1 MKKPAACGRA
11 GGLNQQPNEAFDMNN
26 STQKTPKTQ
35 DSQWWT
41 YNCGRKVLFAELVA
55 AGKRR
60 AAQQQVE
67 GTEQ

>member
-1 MKKPAACGRA
+1 
-11 GGLNQQPNEAFDMNN
+11 MNN
-26 STQKTPKTQ
+26 SNQKTPKTQ

-60 AAQQQVE
+60 AVQQQVE
-67 GTEQ
+67 GAQQ